1 MLEHRRDANSHER
14 GADVGRC
21 CQTHRMTGTDQTQS
35 PVPLP
40 GHRHGHPH
48 DHPGALSLGP
58 GRSAQPFRC
67 GVVPPYLLEHLAA
80 VEDPRFKAAA
90 EAARRSLRLDDPIR
104 SLRFERRT
112 SALPT
117 LPVRAVPGQAAP
129 GLTTRTISDA
139 GQLQRRPGRTVR
151 TEGQPPVAD
160 VAVNEAY
167 TGLGDTHDLYW
178 SRYQRDSIDGR
189 GLPLDATVH
198 YGRDYDNAFWDG
210 ERMVFGDGDGEVF
223 NRFTISLS
231 VIAHELTHGVTQ
243 YSANL
248 AYQGQSGAL
257 NESVS
262 DVFGALVEQ
271 YAAGQDTR
279 SASWLIGAGLFTE
292 QVQGQAL
299 RSMKAPGTAYDDD
312 VLGTDPQPASMDG
325 YIETEDDNGGVHLNS
340 GIPNRAFYLVA
351 EALGGNAWEAP
362 GQIWYD
368 TLTGPHLTEN
378 ADFATFATA
387 TATAAI
393 ARYGEGS
400 AEHSAVLAGWNEV
413 GVVFDP
419 LRAAS

>member
-1 MLEHRRDANSHER
+1 MGANVS
-14 GADVGRC
+14 GC
-21 CQTHRMTGTDQTQS
+21 WQTHRMTGTDHTQS
-35 PVPLP
+35 PVPF
-40 GHRHGHPH
+40 GRHRAQPSSLPH
-48 DHPGALSLGP
+48 DHTHDDTAGMRQTDGP
-58 GRSAQPFRC
+58 ARPFRC
-67 GVVPPYLLEHLAA
+67 GIVPPYLLARLAE
-80 VEDPRFKAAA
+80 VDDPRFSAAA
-90 EAARRSLRLDDPIR
+90 EAARKSLRVDDPIR
-104 SLRFERRT
+104 SLRLGERRT
-112 SALPT
+112 TALPT
-117 LPVRAVPGQAAP
+117 LPVDAVPGVAS
-129 GLTTRTISDA
+129 RTISDA
-139 GQLQRRPGRTVR
+139 GHLEQLPGRVVR
-151 TEGQPPVAD
+151 REGAPPVAD

-167 TGLGDTHDLYW
+167 DGLGDTHELYW
-178 SRYQRDSIDGR
+178 SQYLRDSIDGR

-198 YGRDYDNAFWDG
+198 YGREYDNAFWDG

-271 YAAGQDTR
+271 YATGQDVH

-312 VLGTDPQPASMDG
+312 VLGKDPQPDSMSG
-325 YIETEDDNGGVHLNS
+325 YIETEDDYGGVHLNS

-351 EALGGNAWEAP
+351 EAIGGNAWEAA

-368 TLTGPHLTEN
+368 TITGPNLTTTS
-378 ADFATFATA
+378 DFTTFAAA
-387 TATAAI
+387 TVTAAV

-400 AEHSAVLAGWNEV
+400 TEHDAVLAGWDGV
-413 GVVFDP
+413 GLGVGP
-419 LRAAS
+419 LQAAS

>member
-1 MLEHRRDANSHER
+1 
-14 GADVGRC
+14 
-21 CQTHRMTGTDQTQS
+21 MTGTDQTQS
-35 PVPLP
+35 PVPSP
-40 GHRHGHPH
+40 GQPH
-48 DHPGALSLGP
+48 ANHHSD
-58 GRSAQPFRC
+58 RRC
-67 GVVPPYLLEHLAA
+67 GVVPPYILEHLAT
-80 VEDPRFKAAA
+80 VEDPRFQAAA

-104 SLRFERRT
+104 NLRADRRT

-117 LPVRAVPGQAAP
+117 LPVQAVPGV
-129 GLTTRTISDA
+129 TTRTISDA
-139 GQLQRRPGRTVR
+139 GQLQRLPGRIVR

-167 TGLGDTHDLYW
+167 SGLGDTHGLYW
-178 SRYQRDSIDGR
+178 SQYQRDSIDGR

-198 YGRDYDNAFWDG
+198 YGRNYDNAFWDG

-248 AYQGQSGAL
+248 VYQGQSGAL

-271 YAAGQDTR
+271 YAAGQDTQ
-279 SASWLIGAGLFTE
+279 SASWLIGEGLFTE

-325 YIETEDDNGGVHLNS
+325 YIETDDDHGGVHLNS

-351 EALGGNAWEAP
+351 EAIGGNAWEAA

-368 TLTGPHLTEN
+368 TLTGPNLTAT
-378 ADFATFATA
+378 ADFAAFAAA
-387 TATAAI
+387 TATAA
-393 ARYGEGS
+393 ASRYGAGS
-400 AEHSAVLAGWNEV
+400 TEHDAVLAGWDGV
-413 GVVFDP
+413 GLAFDP
-419 LRAAS
+419 LQAAS

>member
-1 MLEHRRDANSHER
+1 
-14 GADVGRC
+14 
-21 CQTHRMTGTDQTQS
+21 MTGTDQTQS
-35 PVPLP
+35 PVPFP
-40 GHRHGHPH
+40 GHPH
-48 DHPGALSLGP
+48 NDQPSR
-58 GRSAQPFRC
+58 GRSAHPVRC
-67 GVVPPYLLEHLAA
+67 GVVPPYILEHLAT
-80 VEDPRFKAAA
+80 VEDPRFEAAA
-90 EAARRSLRLDDPIR
+90 EAARRSLRLDEPIR
-104 SLRFERRT
+104 SLRVDRRT

-117 LPVRAVPGQAAP
+117 LPVQAVPGV
-129 GLTTRTISDA
+129 TTRTISDA
-139 GQLQRRPGRTVR
+139 GQLQRLPGRTVR

-167 TGLGDTHDLYW
+167 SGLGDTHGLFW
-178 SRYQRDSIDGR
+178 SQFQRDSIDGR

-198 YGRDYDNAFWDG
+198 YGRNYDNAFWDG

-243 YSANL
+243 YSADL

-271 YAAGQDTR
+271 YSAGQDTR

-292 QVQGQAL
+292 QVQGEAL

-312 VLGTDPQPASMDG
+312 VLGSDPQPASMDG
-325 YIETEDDNGGVHLNS
+325 YIETDDDHGGVHLNS

-351 EALGGNAWEAP
+351 EAIGGNAWEAP

-368 TLTGPHLTEN
+368 TLTGPNLTAT
-378 ADFATFATA
+378 ADFATFAAA
-387 TATAAI
+387 TATAA
-393 ARYGEGS
+393 ANRYGAGS
-400 AEHSAVLAGWNEV
+400 VEHDAVLAGWDGV
-413 GVVFDP
+413 GLGFDP
-419 LRAAS
+419 LQAAS